1 MAGRSPDGGFLHTNS
16 YRDVKFNFKYIHHKL
31 HITIAKIKNSLYNNK
46 WYEFLH
52 LYGEQPSIKSYESC
66 QVGNEAA
73 ISSVFMWRLFSIEV

>member
-1 MAGRSPDGGFLHTNS
+1 MVVKLYLKGINILNS
-16 YRDVKFNFKYIHHKL
+16 
-31 HITIAKIKNSLYNNK
+31 IAKIKNSLYNNQ
-46 WYEFLH
+46 WYELLH